1 MEKVNYKNVDFLPGE
16 EPAWGMTGQRFTVPA
31 RGMEISLDPET
42 QQYWADLVLHDGRR
56 LEIDDEVVRVDGQPR
71 TSYTLGQD
79 YYFVLG
85 DNSSNSRDSRYWGF
99 VPEKFLQGN
108 VFFKY
113 WPPRRWGLVR

>member
-1 MEKVNYKNVDFLPGE
+1 
-16 EPAWGMTGQRFTVPA
+16 
-31 RGMEISLDPET
+31 MEISLDPDT
-42 QQYWADLVLHDGRR
+42 RRYWEDLVLHDGRR
-56 LEIDDEVVRVDGQPR
+56 LEVEGGVVYIDGEPR

-79 YYFVLG
+79 YYYVLG